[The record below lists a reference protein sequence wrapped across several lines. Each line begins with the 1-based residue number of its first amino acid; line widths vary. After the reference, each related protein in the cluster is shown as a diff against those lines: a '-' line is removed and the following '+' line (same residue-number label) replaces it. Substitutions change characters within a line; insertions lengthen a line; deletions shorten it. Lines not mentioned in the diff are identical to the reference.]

1 MGPPITSASG
11 TTTGDEKVTRTVWLA
26 LIMGLLFAASA
37 AAETLYVT
45 DKLYL
50 GLYSEP
56 GSAGQSLGTMV
67 SGTPLEVLAKS
78 RGFAKVR
85 TPDGKVGWTKT
96 AYLVS
101 EKPPRLQLN
110 ELQKRNDGLTS
121 QLQTA
126 QQQLSGLRSQLSQ
139 VRKQASTASR
149 QAKQDAAQMQLLR
162 SQNQRYR
169 QVAARYTWSIPMS
182 WGIAGVGVALVG
194 GFVAGLTWLDRRIR
208 RRHGGFRIY

>member
-1 MGPPITSASG
+1 
-11 TTTGDEKVTRTVWLA
+11 
-26 LIMGLLFAASA
+26 MGLLFAGGA

-67 SGTPLEVLAKS
+67 SGTPLEILAKS
-78 RGFAKVR
+78 PGFAKVR

-96 AYLVS
+96 AYLVA
-101 EKPPRLQLN
+101 EKPPRLQLD
-110 ELQKRNDGLTS
+110 ELQKRNDGLTA
-121 QLQTA
+121 QLHSA

-139 VRKQASTASR
+139 ARQQASTASR
-149 QAKQDAAQMQLLR
+149 RAKEDAAQLEQLR

-182 WGIAGVGVALVG
+182 WGIAGVGLALVG
-194 GFVAGLTWLDRRIR
+194 GFATGLTWLDRRIR